1 MGLVMNHTVIL
12 NRQPNPERHIVWAE
26 VSIQCQAARLVAAF
40 ALFCLRID
48 RPFLFI
54 RRLERGHRK
63 YNMLKADTPEWICLI
78 TPLTC

>member
-1 MGLVMNHTVIL
+1 MGLVMNQRVIL
-12 NRQPNPERHIVWAE
+12 NWQPNPERHIVWTE

-63 YNMLKADTPEWICLI
+63 YNMLKAYTPEWICLI

>member
-1 MGLVMNHTVIL
+1 MGLVMNQTVIL
-12 NRQPNPERHIVWAE
+12 NWQPNPE
-26 VSIQCQAARLVAAF
+26 VSIQCQAARLIAAF